1 MFLQV
6 DNHLLFIHIQHLI
19 WLLYVRDSHRKMTA
33 TPDIKYR

>member
-6 DNHLLFIHIQHLI
+6 DNHSLFIHIQHLI
-19 WLLYVRDSHRKMTA
+19 WLLYVRDIHGKMTA